1 MKVDV
6 VRWGII
12 GAGDVCEVK
21 SGPAFYKIENSEL
34 VAVMRRNAEKAAD
47 FAKRHGAK
55 RWYTDVNDLLSDA
68 EINAIYVATP
78 PNSHAEYAIRSM
90 RAGKAVYV
98 EKPMAM
104 TYAECQQMIAV
115 SNDTKMPLFVAHYR
129 RRLSYFLKIKELIDS
144 NQIGKPLSVT
154 VLYSRPPLSSD
165 LNHDQQTWRVDSSIA
180 GGGYLFDLAPHV
192 IDIIDFLI
200 GRIVKVQGYKTNQGG
215 LYQPEDSVTASFVFD
230 SGAVGNALWEFVSA
244 SAATSDVVNIIGSK
258 GRIQFSV
265 FDFTPIELENETG
278 KQYYVAEKPIHIQQ
292 PLIQTIVDELR
303 GQGMSSCHGEVGARP
318 NWFMDQL
325 EWA

>member
-21 SGPAFYKIENSEL
+21 SGPAFYKIEHSEL

-55 RWYTDVNDLLSDA
+55 RWYTDVNALLSDA

-78 PNSHAEYAIRSM
+78 PSSHAEYAIRAM
-90 RAGKAVYV
+90 KAGKAVYV

-104 TYAECQQMIAV
+104 NFAECRRMVDV
-115 SNDTKMPLFVAHYR
+115 SNETKMPLFVAHYR
-129 RRLSYFLKIKELIDS
+129 KMLPYFLKIKELIDAG
-144 NQIGKPLSVT
+144 QIGKPLAVN
-154 VLYSRPPLSSD
+154 VFFARPPLSSD
-165 LNHDQQTWRVDSSIA
+165 LNHDQQTWRVDSSVA

-192 IDIIDFLI
+192 IDILDFLI
-200 GRIVKVQGYKTNQGG
+200 GKMVKVAGFKTNQGG
-215 LYQPEDSVTASFVFD
+215 LYQPEDSVSASFVFET
-230 SGAVGNALWEFVSA
+230 GAVGNALWEFVSA
-244 SAATSDVVNIIGSK
+244 SAATSDVVHVIGSN
-258 GRIQFSV
+258 GHLWFSV
-265 FDFTPIELENETG
+265 FEFTPIELENATG
-278 KQYYVAEKPIHIQQ
+278 KQSFVTEKPTHIQQ
-292 PLIQTIVDELR
+292 PMIQTIVDELR
-303 GQGMSSCHGEVGARP
+303 GTGSSPCHGDVGARP

-325 EWA
+325 QWA